1 MMEDGRGGWRWQGH
15 AGVALHRAR
24 VAPGA
29 ARSRGRHQI
38 PESTLCRRFL
48 LAPKFIVV
56 YAFVASALY
65 VHFRGR
71 VRHTFVRQLKD
82 HSTIFAPYNTLMYLF
97 SAVPSKP
104 FVDVQRLPELAKL
117 RENWQVM
124 RDEALGLM
132 GEGQIRAATGHN
144 DLGFNSFFKE
154 GWKRFYLKWYG
165 EPLPSAQALCPKTV
179 ALVESLPTVNAAM
192 FALLPPGGKLNRH
205 RDPFAGSLRYHLGL
219 VTPNSDECR
228 IFIDGEPYSW
238 RDGQDVL
245 FDETFIHSAENKT
258 DITRIILFC
267 DVARPLHTRWMTAV
281 NRWVSR
287 NIIRAS
293 ATQNVETEHVG
304 AANRIYAMLGA
315 AATLK
320 RLMREPHAVSHGE
333 MRWTVWCTDFVA

>member
-1 MMEDGRGGWRWQGH
+1 
-15 AGVALHRAR
+15 L
-24 VAPGA
+24 
-29 ARSRGRHQI
+29 
-38 PESTLCRRFL
+38 PEFLATL
-48 LAPKFIVV
+48 LAPQYIVV
-56 YAFVASALY
+56 YVFVASALY

-82 HSTIFAPYNTLMYLF
+82 HSTIFAPYNTLMYMF

-104 FVDVQRLPELAKL
+104 FIDPRKLPELAKL

-132 GEGQIRAATGHN
+132 GDGQIRAATGHN

-154 GWKRFYLKWYG
+154 GWKRFYLTWYG
-165 EPLPSAQALCPKTV
+165 EPLPSAQALCPRTV
-179 ALVESLPTVNAAM
+179 ALLKSVPSINGAM

-219 VTPNSDECR
+219 VTPNSDACR

-258 DITRIILFC
+258 DVTRIILFC
-267 DVARPLHTRWMTAV
+267 DVERPLHTRFMTAV
-281 NRWVSR
+281 NRWVAR
-287 NIIRAS
+287 NVIKAS
-293 ATQNVETEHVG
+293 ATQNVENEHVG
-304 AANRIYAMLGA
+304 AANRIYAMFGRGSEVLTRLKRKNRTVFRTVKYALIALVAYWIFVHPLLERLGA
-315 AATLK
+315 MPAAT
-320 RLMREPHAVSHGE
+320 
-333 MRWTVWCTDFVA
+333 T

>member
-1 MMEDGRGGWRWQGH
+1 MPPLIE
-15 AGVALHRAR
+15 A
-24 VAPGA
+24 
-29 ARSRGRHQI
+29 
-38 PESTLCRRFL
+38 L

-56 YAFVASALY
+56 YVFVASALY
-65 VHFRGR
+65 VHFRGH

-104 FVDVQRLPELAKL
+104 FIDMKKLPELSKL
-117 RENWQVM
+117 RENWQVI
-124 RDEALGLM
+124 RDEAVGLM

-154 GWKRFYLKWYG
+154 GWKRFYLTWYG
-165 EPLPSAQALCPKTV
+165 EALPSAQALCPKTV
-179 ALVESLPTVNAAM
+179 ALLQSVPSVNGAM

-219 VTPNSDECR
+219 VTPNSDACR
-228 IFIDGEPYSW
+228 IFIDGQPYSW

-245 FDETFIHSAENKT
+245 FDETFIHSAENRT
-258 DITRIILFC
+258 EVTRIILFC
-267 DVARPLHTRWMTAV
+267 DVERPLRTPWMRAI

-287 NIIRAS
+287 NVIRAS

-304 AANRIYAMLGA
+304 AANRIYAMFGRSSDVLGR
-315 AATLK
+315 LK
-320 RLMREPHAVSHGE
+320 RKNRALFR
-333 MRWTVWCTDFVA
+333 TVKYALIAALVYWIFVRPLVAGA

>member
-1 MMEDGRGGWRWQGH
+1 VILPPF
-15 AGVALHRAR
+15 VAA
-24 VAPGA
+24 
-29 ARSRGRHQI
+29 
-38 PESTLCRRFL
+38 L
-48 LAPKFIVV
+48 LAPKFIIV

-65 VHFRGR
+65 VHFRGH

-104 FVDVQRLPELAKL
+104 FIDVHKLPELSKL

-124 RDEALGLM
+124 REEALGLM
-132 GEGQIRAATGHN
+132 GEGKIRAATGHN

-154 GWKRFYLKWYG
+154 GWKRFYLTWYG
-165 EPLPSAQALCPKTV
+165 EPLPSALALCPKTV
-179 ALVESLPTVNAAM
+179 ALLKSVPSINGAM

-228 IFIDGEPYSW
+228 IFIDGQPYSW

-258 DITRIILFC
+258 DVTRIILFC
-267 DVARPLHTRWMTAV
+267 DVERPLRTRWMTAI

-287 NIIRAS
+287 NVIRAS
-293 ATQNVETEHVG
+293 ATQNVENEHVG
-304 AANRIYAMLGA
+304 AANRLYAMLGQGSSVLTRLKRKNRTAFRTVKYALIAVVVYWVFLHPLIA
-315 AATLK
+315 AA
-320 RLMREPHAVSHGE
+320 
-333 MRWTVWCTDFVA
+333 